1 MERRSLEKAVCTLL
15 FGILLMAGCSGG
27 SDAGSEAGDNAP
39 AGTNAPTADIGP
51 DRTGIVTRNMAAPRP
66 EEIIFFSA
74 PGSGGIEWSWSVD
87 SAEDPSAEFRLTS
100 RNTRAT
106 GFYADKPGQYSLSLV
121 VGDGQGTTLS
131 DTVSVRLVMDRDA
144 DGLED
149 DVDMD
154 RDGDGFLNA
163 VDRFPDDRAS
173 HYDDDGDGTG
183 NYYTMDVDRD
193 GVDDVEDDFAVTPE
207 KQEYVVYAE
216 SKESGLSNRN
226 DGVSVSE
233 DAGVMPGR
241 ITGALYSD
249 GAKPDIDYFKITLD
263 SSGRYTAVLN
273 GSSAAM
279 HPVLAV
285 LLASGKSVV
294 ATATALPF
302 SKGSTAVSMMI
313 VAPGDYY
320 LNITDASGTSD
331 PAWNYH
337 VRIFADQDFDGIP
350 DELEI
355 ALDSNE
361 FTSDSDG
368 DGIPDG
374 VEISPALLDWA
385 SHSDPDG
392 DGMPGWW
399 DSDSDGD
406 GIPDG
411 VEFLTAEKHPD
422 LTPETLSL
430 LNDADGD
437 GVPNFLDTDSDG
449 NGIPDPVEAGVNPTD
464 PLDSDGDGIPDFAD
478 TDDDDDG
485 LVDSRDADRLTP
497 LAPSYN
503 ADSLSTPEGP
513 MMLRDFIN
521 DTLGITG
528 VARAGDAVTL
538 SGHNLPSMTEDAV
551 MIIRGETGVL
561 NLTPDLADE
570 EGLHFTWPPDIHG
583 GTVLVSLAGGGCVT
597 DPLDVLAVDGT
608 APILNNAD
616 FDGSRATLYG
626 FNLKANLTVNFTG
639 SSTVYDNSTG
649 SADRVTVWVP
659 AGTVTGPVFVSSSRG
674 DSNVIYIELYKNIS
688 GRVALPA
695 GSPVDVTAL
704 NVSWSV
710 HPDNERYPDASGN
723 FSTRVDMNAPTIVT
737 ALIQEPTPDGS
748 EKYAVFLEALALQ
761 DDAFVVM
768 DSRGTALAMVW
779 GALSVHALVS
789 ESDLSDARDLI
800 NGLGEVTALGE
811 KLEQKLAS
819 DPYLRNKDDADLA
832 RTAADAL
839 VAAAAAIEGELNS
852 GSFTPP
858 PAFPTFK
865 DLLSTEGADITPKE
879 VDDIQVYEDG
889 NSGNIAV
896 ENDSMLYLSV
906 QITSR
911 DGKILT
917 PHISGIWGMVPPQGY
932 LGGAWVKSDFNQPRR
947 KDSTV
952 QIITPGCDT
961 HFDPKRKVPWTHPA
975 YKWIT
980 SRTVIERIISPV
992 IGTVM
997 SFKDLGPKFVP
1008 VKIVT
1013 VVLADSTD
1021 LGGSLESF
1029 SNGDVTGGVK
1039 EFIYFLWADFS
1050 KCGPIAKALFT
1061 QASQSAASAVV
1072 GTMIRRLSAKVA
1084 ARLSPIGGLLG
1095 VIDILGIASNVITV
1109 GKTVTDIT
1117 TTDNVIEF
1125 DVDFPL
1131 DIDAVIPGKVKAD
1144 GKNKAFIIQGQGF
1157 SPIVEER
1164 GNALYS
1170 WSITRYPEV
1179 VFMDRNG
1186 NEYVIDATQIAP
1198 DGKRMTVTVPGWWLD
1213 KNTKGPLKVI
1223 VHHPKSEP
1231 DCKVEKD
1238 PAVILVEDVEL
1249 SSIEPEK
1256 GGKNAPATVY
1266 GAGFSAL
1273 VSENAVMVGTKAAP
1287 VTTASETALGIV
1299 IPDLEPGQYDVK
1311 ARVRFDGTWGDWSN
1325 PVVYEVA
1332 EGKVKITV
1340 CDDGGL
1346 KDDAFALYVDGGY
1359 QGTLYAS
1366 PGAYCATYDMD
1377 LSADVHTAMLAGI
1390 EAPDD
1395 VGTYSISFSGV
1406 SGVTGDPLSG
1416 SDLVPG
1422 VNRYFT
1428 FYVSTPAPVVSA
1440 TGFKVFP
1447 YTPAVPDPELMKLRR
1462 P

>member
-1 MERRSLEKAVCTLL
+1 MERGSLEKAVCAVLL
-15 FGILLMAGCSGG
+15 GVLMMAGCGGG
-27 SDAGSEAGDNAP
+27 SDAGFEAGDTAP
-39 AGTNAPTADIGP
+39 DGINAPTADIGP
-51 DRTGIVTRNMAAPRP
+51 DRTGIVTRDMAAPRP
-66 EEIIFFSA
+66 EEIIFFNAS
-74 PGSGGIEWSWSVD
+74 GSGGIEWSWTVD
-87 SAEDPSAEFRLTS
+87 SAEDPSAEFQLTS
-100 RNTRAT
+100 GDTRAT
-106 GFYADKPGQYSLSLV
+106 GFYADKPGWYSLSLV
-121 VGDGQGTTLS
+121 VGDGQGKTAS
-131 DTVSVRLVMDRDA
+131 DTVSVRLVMDWDA

-149 DVDMD
+149 AEDMD
-154 RDGDGFLNA
+154 RDGDGFLNG

-183 NYYTMDVDRD
+183 NYYTADVDGD
-193 GVDDVEDDFAVTPE
+193 GVDDVDDDFAITPE
-207 KQEYVVYAE
+207 KHEYPVYAE
-216 SKESGLSNRN
+216 SKETGSSNQN
-226 DGVSVSE
+226 DGIGVSE
-233 DAGVMPGR
+233 DAGAMPGR
-241 ITGALYSD
+241 ITGALHAD
-249 GAKPDIDYFKITLD
+249 GGKPDIDYFKINFPGG
-263 SSGRYTAVLN
+263 GRYTAVLN
-273 GSSAAM
+273 GASASM
-279 HPVLAV
+279 RPILAV
-285 LLASGKSVV
+285 LDASGKSVV
-294 ATATALPF
+294 TTATALPF
-302 SKGSTAVSMMI
+302 SGGSSSVSMMI
-313 VAPGDYY
+313 VEAGDVY
-320 LNITDASGTSD
+320 LTITDQSGMSD
-331 PAWNYH
+331 PTWNYD
-337 VRIFADQDFDGIP
+337 VRIFIDQDFDGIS

-355 ALDSNE
+355 ALDCNE

-374 VEISPALLDWA
+374 MEIGPALLDWTRY
-385 SHSDPDG
+385 SDPDR
-392 DGMPGWW
+392 DGLPNWW

-406 GIPDG
+406 GIPDH
-411 VEFLTAEKHPD
+411 VEFLTAEEQPD
-422 LTPETLSL
+422 MTPETLSL
-430 LNDADGD
+430 WNDADGD
-437 GVPNFLDTDSDG
+437 GVPNFLDADSDG
-449 NGIPDPVEAGVNPTD
+449 NGIPDSVEAGVNPTE
-464 PLDSDGDGIPDFAD
+464 PLDSYGDGIPDFVD

-485 LVDSRDADRLTP
+485 LLDSRDTDRLTP
-497 LAPSYN
+497 LQPSFN
-503 ADSLSTPEGP
+503 PDSLSTPEGP

-521 DTLGITG
+521 DTLGITD
-528 VARAGDAVTL
+528 VARAGDAIL
-538 SGHNLPSMTEDAV
+538 LAGHHLPLTTEDATI
-551 MIIRGETGVL
+551 IIRGERGVL

-570 EGLHFTWPPDIHG
+570 EGLHFIWPPDIHG
-583 GTVLVSLAGGGCVT
+583 GTVLVSLAGGGLVT

-608 APILNNAD
+608 MPILSNAD

-626 FNLKANLTVNFTG
+626 FNLNANLTIHFTG
-639 SSTVYDNSTG
+639 SSMVYNNSTG
-649 SADRVTVWVP
+649 SANQVTVWIP
-659 AGTVTGPVFVSSSRG
+659 AGTVTGLVFVSSARG
-674 DSNVIYIELYKNIS
+674 SSNAIFIELYRSIG
-688 GRVALPA
+688 GRVTLPA

-723 FSTRVDMNAPTIVT
+723 FSTKADMNAPTIVT

-748 EKYAVFLEALALQ
+748 EKYAVFLEALALKN
-761 DDAFVVM
+761 DTSVVM
-768 DSRGTALAMVW
+768 DSRSTALAMVW

-789 ESDLSDARDLI
+789 ESDLNDARDLI
-800 NGLGEVTALGE
+800 NGLSEVTALAE
-811 KLEQKLAS
+811 SLEQKLAS
-819 DPYLRNKDDADLA
+819 DPYLRNADDPDLA

-839 VAAAAAIEGELNS
+839 IAAAAAIEGELNS
-852 GSFTPP
+852 GDFTPP
-858 PAFPTFK
+858 LTFPTFK
-865 DLLSTEGADITPKE
+865 DLLSREGADVTPKE

-961 HFDPKRKVPWTHPA
+961 HFDPKRKVPWSHPA

-980 SRTVIERIISPV
+980 VRTVIERIISPV

-1021 LGGSLESF
+1021 LGGSLESL
-1029 SNGDVTGGVK
+1029 SNGDVKGAVK
-1039 EFIYFLWADFS
+1039 ELIYFLWADFS
-1050 KCGPIAKALFT
+1050 KFGPISKGLFNMVGRG
-1061 QASQSAASAVV
+1061 AVEAVV
-1072 GTMIRRLSAKVA
+1072 ASMGKRLAAKLA

-1095 VIDILGIASNVITV
+1095 VIDVLGIASNVVTV
-1109 GKTVTDIT
+1109 GKTATDII

-1164 GNALYS
+1164 GGFAYS
-1170 WSITRYPEV
+1170 WSITRHPEV
-1179 VFMDRNG
+1179 SFVDKDG

-1198 DGKRMTVTVPGWWLD
+1198 DGKRMNVTVPGWWLSE
-1213 KNTKGPLKVI
+1213 NTKGPLKVI
-1223 VHHPKSEP
+1223 VHHPKNEP

-1238 PAVILVEDVEL
+1238 PAVILVDDVEL

-1256 GGKNAPATVY
+1256 NGKNAPATVY

-1273 VSENAVMVGTKAAP
+1273 VSENAVMVGPKAAP
-1287 VTTASETALGIV
+1287 VTKASETSLGIV
-1299 IPDLEPGQYDVK
+1299 IPDLEPGKYDVK
-1311 ARVRFDGTWGDWSN
+1311 ARVSFDGTWGDWSN
-1325 PVVYEVA
+1325 AITYEVA

-1340 CDDGGL
+1340 CDDGGV
-1346 KDDAFALYVDGGY
+1346 KDDAFALYVDGQY
-1359 QGTLYAS
+1359 QGTLYAT

-1377 LSADVHTAMLAGI
+1377 LSADEHTAMLAGI

-1395 VGTYSISFSGV
+1395 IGTYSISFSGV
-1406 SGVTGDPLSG
+1406 SGVTGDPVSG

-1428 FYVSTPAPVVSA
+1428 FYVSTAPPIVTA
-1440 TGFKVFP
+1440 TDFKAFP
-1447 YTPAVPDPELMKLRR
+1447 YAPAVADPELMKMQR